1 VPVLPSLT
9 LGQFACGRIPS
20 DFTEDVSDNDYTIQC
35 VIQLEQERLGRKLS
49 QAEIQKII
57 DSYTIPEE
65 NPNS

>member
-1 VPVLPSLT
+1 VPSLPIV
-9 LGQFACGRIPS
+9 QFACGRIPS
-20 DFTEDVSDNDYTIQC
+20 DFTEDVSDNDCSIKC
-35 VIQLEQERLGRKLS
+35 VIELEQERLGRKLS